1 MTTDLRGVHS
11 DQKLCAI
18 WNHKYDFRPIYHDVK
33 LKSNFT
39 SSILKSQ
46 YPISLIKDFLVFFID
61 SALSWCVK
69 SYQGRL
75 SFFYNLIGF
84 FNQAFKSDWL
94 MRLSKTFSLV
104 GKRCDLEQKVVWFRI
119 YRTNGAFSQIWQ
131 KISCCP
137 CPLVTKSYWTYCWIF
152 LHTFYVDICEKEL
165 PRNWSQ
171 VITVKIP
178 KKIT

>member
-1 MTTDLRGVHS
+1 MCD
-11 DQKLCAI
+11 
-18 WNHKYDFRPIYHDVK
+18 
-33 LKSNFT
+33 
-39 SSILKSQ
+39 LKSQ
-46 YPISLIKDFLVFFID
+46 VWFQTHISRREVKKPLYLFHFQIAISNLSNKGFLVFFID

-94 MRLSKTFSLV
+94 MRLSKTLSLA

-119 YRTNGAFSQIWQ
+119 YRTNGAFSRIWQ
-131 KISCCP
+131 KYLAVP
-137 CPLVTKSYWTYCWIF
+137 CPLVTESYWTYCWIF
-152 LHTFYVDICEKEL
+152 LHTFYADICEKEL